1 MLAVGTELSLRQ
13 IHRLGKLART
23 IHAPGS
29 VGTISTYRSLSAGRF
44 VIHIKRPTLIGF
56 YEISTV
62 RDTEAKLFYCFAN
75 IRKIN
80 YLCNINELT
89 KNEKV
94 TMRTFFALFMSV
106 MLLTSVS
113 AQAETTKLTIDGSKG
128 KLSAVIQKPQTSQG
142 QQIPMVILMHGFGG
156 SKDGRGGQKGMLE
169 IIADKLEAQG
179 IASIRFDFN
188 GHGESE
194 GEFWQHTVPNEI
206 EDALKVYEYVR
217 DLRYVSTIS
226 VLGHS
231 QGGVVASM
239 VAGKLGAE
247 IKAAVLMA
255 PAAVLRDD
263 AIRGSTFGSSYD
275 PLNLQG
281 DYIELMGGRQK
292 LGTEYIRTAFSLP
305 IYKTAANYKGALCV
319 IHGTGDKVVPYTY
332 GERYTEQSNNAELY
346 ILPGEDHGFMKD
358 QQRATDIAVEFLT
371 RNLK

>member
-1 MLAVGTELSLRQ
+1 
-13 IHRLGKLART
+13 
-23 IHAPGS
+23 
-29 VGTISTYRSLSAGRF
+29 
-44 VIHIKRPTLIGF
+44 
-56 YEISTV
+56 
-62 RDTEAKLFYCFAN
+62 
-75 IRKIN
+75 
-80 YLCNINELT
+80 
-89 KNEKV
+89 
-94 TMRTFFALFMSV
+94 MRTFLALFMSA

-128 KLSAVIQKPQTSQG
+128 KLAAVIQKPQTVQG

-217 DLRYVSTIS
+217 DLRYVSTVS

-263 AIRGSTFGSSYD
+263 AIRGSTMGATYD

-281 DYIELMGGRQK
+281 DYIEMFGGRQK

-305 IYKTAANYKGALCV
+305 IYETAANYKGALCV

-332 GERYTEQSNNAELY
+332 GVRYTEQSNNAELY

-358 QQRATDIAVEFLT
+358 QERATDIAVEFLV

>member
-1 MLAVGTELSLRQ
+1 MKKVIACM
-13 IHRLGKLART
+13 
-23 IHAPGS
+23 
-29 VGTISTYRSLSAGRF
+29 LSAMMLM
-44 VIHIKRPTLIGF
+44 V
-56 YEISTV
+56 V
-62 RDTEAKLFYCFAN
+62 AAK
-75 IRKIN
+75 
-80 YLCNINELT
+80 
-89 KNEKV
+89 
-94 TMRTFFALFMSV
+94 
-106 MLLTSVS
+106 
-113 AQAETTKLTIDGSKG
+113 AETTKLTIDGSKG
-128 KLSAVIQKPQTSQG
+128 KLAAVIQKPQTAQG
-142 QQIPMVILMHGFGG
+142 EKIPMVILMHGFGG

-217 DLRYVSTIS
+217 DLRYVSTVS

-231 QGGVVASM
+231 QGGVVSSM

-263 AIRGSTFGSSYD
+263 AIRGNTMGATYD

-281 DYIELMGGRQK
+281 DYVEMFGGRQK
-292 LGTEYIRTAFSLP
+292 LGTEYIRTAFNLP
-305 IYKTAANYKGALCV
+305 IYETAANFKGALCV

-332 GERYTEQSNNAELY
+332 GVRYTEQSNNAELY
-346 ILPGEDHGFMKD
+346 ILHGEDHGFSKD
-358 QQRATDIAVEFLT
+358 LERATDIAVEFLT

>member
-1 MLAVGTELSLRQ
+1 MKRIFTF
-13 IHRLGKLART
+13 I
-23 IHAPGS
+23 
-29 VGTISTYRSLSAGRF
+29 LSA
-44 VIHIKRPTLIGF
+44 
-56 YEISTV
+56 
-62 RDTEAKLFYCFAN
+62 
-75 IRKIN
+75 
-80 YLCNINELT
+80 
-89 KNEKV
+89 
-94 TMRTFFALFMSV
+94 
-106 MLLTSVS
+106 MLLTTLS
-113 AQAETTKLTIDGSKG
+113 AKAETTKLTIDGSKG
-128 KLSAVIQKPQTSQG
+128 KLAAVIQKPQTAQG

-156 SKDGRGGQKGMLE
+156 SKDGRGGQKAMLE

-206 EDALKVYEYVR
+206 EDALQVFEYVR
-217 DLRYVSTIS
+217 DLRYVSTVS

-263 AIRGSTFGSSYD
+263 AIRGSTMGATYD

-281 DYIELMGGRQK
+281 DYVEMFGGRQK
-292 LGTEYIRTAFSLP
+292 LGTEYIRTAFNLP
-305 IYKTAANYKGALCV
+305 IYETAANFKGALCV

-332 GERYTEQSNNAELY
+332 GVRYTEQSNNAELY
-346 ILPGEDHGFMKD
+346 ILHGEDHGFSKD
-358 QQRATDIAVEFLT
+358 MDRATDIAVEFLT

>member
-1 MLAVGTELSLRQ
+1 
-13 IHRLGKLART
+13 
-23 IHAPGS
+23 
-29 VGTISTYRSLSAGRF
+29 
-44 VIHIKRPTLIGF
+44 
-56 YEISTV
+56 
-62 RDTEAKLFYCFAN
+62 
-75 IRKIN
+75 
-80 YLCNINELT
+80 
-89 KNEKV
+89 
-94 TMRTFFALFMSV
+94 MRTFLSLFMSV
-106 MLLTSVS
+106 MLLTSFS

-128 KLSAVIQKPQTSQG
+128 KLAAIIQKPSTQPG
-142 QQIPMVILMHGFGG
+142 EQIPMVIMMHGFGG
-156 SKDGRGGQKGMLE
+156 NKGGGERKTLFDV
-169 IIADKLEAQG
+169 IADKLEAQG
-179 IASIRFDFN
+179 IATIRFDFN

-217 DLRYVSTIS
+217 DLRYVSTVS

-358 QQRATDIAVEFLT
+358 MERATDIAVEFLKRT
-371 RNLK
+371 LK

>member
-1 MLAVGTELSLRQ
+1 
-13 IHRLGKLART
+13 
-23 IHAPGS
+23 
-29 VGTISTYRSLSAGRF
+29 
-44 VIHIKRPTLIGF
+44 
-56 YEISTV
+56 
-62 RDTEAKLFYCFAN
+62 
-75 IRKIN
+75 
-80 YLCNINELT
+80 
-89 KNEKV
+89 
-94 TMRTFFALFMSV
+94 MRTFLALFMSV

-113 AQAETTKLTIDGSKG
+113 AQAETQRLTIDGSKG
-128 KLSAVIQKPQTSQG
+128 KLAAIIQKPATAPG
-142 QQIPMVILMHGFGG
+142 EQIPMVIMMHGFGG
-156 SKDGRGGQKGMLE
+156 NKGGGERRTLFDV
-169 IIADKLEAQG
+169 IADKLEAQG
-179 IASIRFDFN
+179 IATIRFDFN

-217 DLRYVSTIS
+217 DLRYVSTVS

-281 DYIELMGGRQK
+281 DYVELMGGRQK

-305 IYKTAANYKGALCV
+305 IYETAANYKGALCV
-319 IHGTGDKVVPYTY
+319 IHGTGDRVVPYTY
-332 GERYTEQSNNAELY
+332 GVRYTEQSPNAELY
-346 ILPGEDHGFMKD
+346 ILHGEDHGFMKD
-358 QQRATDIAVEFLT
+358 MDRATEIAIEFLT

>member
-1 MLAVGTELSLRQ
+1 
-13 IHRLGKLART
+13 
-23 IHAPGS
+23 
-29 VGTISTYRSLSAGRF
+29 
-44 VIHIKRPTLIGF
+44 
-56 YEISTV
+56 
-62 RDTEAKLFYCFAN
+62 
-75 IRKIN
+75 
-80 YLCNINELT
+80 
-89 KNEKV
+89 
-94 TMRTFFALFMSV
+94 MRTFLALFMSV

-113 AQAETTKLTIDGSKG
+113 AQAETQRLTIDGSKG
-128 KLSAVIQKPQTSQG
+128 KLAAIIQKPATAPG
-142 QQIPMVILMHGFGG
+142 EQIPMVIMMHGFGG
-156 SKDGRGGQKGMLE
+156 NKGGGERRTLFDV
-169 IIADKLEAQG
+169 IADKLEAQG
-179 IASIRFDFN
+179 IATIRFDFN

-217 DLRYVSTIS
+217 DLRYVSTVS

-281 DYIELMGGRQK
+281 DYVELMGGRQK

-305 IYKTAANYKGALCV
+305 IYETAANYKGALCV
-319 IHGTGDKVVPYTY
+319 IHGTGDRVVPYTY
-332 GERYTEQSNNAELY
+332 GVRYTEQSPNAELY
-346 ILPGEDHGFMKD
+346 ILHGEDHGFMKD
-358 QQRATDIAVEFLT
+358 MDRATEIAVEFLT

>member
-1 MLAVGTELSLRQ
+1 
-13 IHRLGKLART
+13 
-23 IHAPGS
+23 
-29 VGTISTYRSLSAGRF
+29 
-44 VIHIKRPTLIGF
+44 
-56 YEISTV
+56 
-62 RDTEAKLFYCFAN
+62 
-75 IRKIN
+75 
-80 YLCNINELT
+80 
-89 KNEKV
+89 
-94 TMRTFFALFMSV
+94 MRTFLALFLSAL
-106 MLLTSVS
+106 LLTSVS
-113 AQAETTKLTIDGSKG
+113 AMAETTKLTIDGSKG
-128 KLSAVIQKPQTSQG
+128 KLAAVIQKPQTAQG
-142 QQIPMVILMHGFGG
+142 ERIPMVILMHGFRG

-217 DLRYVSTIS
+217 DLRYVSTVS

-263 AIRGSTFGSSYD
+263 AIRGSTMGATYD

-281 DYIELMGGRQK
+281 DYIEMFGGRQK
-292 LGTEYIRTAFSLP
+292 LGTEYIRTAFNLP
-305 IYKTAANYKGALCV
+305 IYETAANYKGALCV

-332 GERYTEQSNNAELY
+332 GVRYTEQSNNAELY

-358 QQRATDIAVEFLT
+358 QERATDIAVEFLV

>member
-1 MLAVGTELSLRQ
+1 MRKLFTLA
-13 IHRLGKLART
+13 
-23 IHAPGS
+23 
-29 VGTISTYRSLSAGRF
+29 LSA
-44 VIHIKRPTLIGF
+44 
-56 YEISTV
+56 
-62 RDTEAKLFYCFAN
+62 
-75 IRKIN
+75 
-80 YLCNINELT
+80 
-89 KNEKV
+89 
-94 TMRTFFALFMSV
+94 
-106 MLLTSVS
+106 MLLTSIS
-113 AQAETTKLTIDGSKG
+113 AQAETQRLTIDGSKG
-128 KLSAVIQKPQTSQG
+128 KLAAIIQKPATQPG
-142 QQIPMVILMHGFGG
+142 EQIPMVIMMHGFGG
-156 SKDGRGGQKGMLE
+156 NKGGGERKTLFDV
-169 IIADKLEAQG
+169 IADKLEAQG
-179 IASIRFDFN
+179 IATIRFDFN

-217 DLRYVSTIS
+217 DLRYVSTVS

-358 QQRATDIAVEFLT
+358 MERATDIAVEFLKRT
-371 RNLK
+371 LK